1 MVQTILVKRRA
12 GSGAPGAGT
21 FGELS
26 YSATDNVFRVYDGSA
41 WQGFA
46 SLASPAFTGTPTA
59 PTAVAGTN
67 TTQVA
72 TTAFVQEA
80 VGDSIEG
87 IDWKASVALTTD
99 ANANWTG
106 AATADY
112 VTGTGVLT
120 LSALTAGASLGLI
133 DAAEPVATDR
143 ILIKDAAT
151 ISALTTDGGAEATP
165 GKYNGIWEVTG
176 GTTTTL
182 TLTRTDDADA
192 SAKVTNGMT
201 IAGTNA
207 GAVNVGGRYIL
218 ITQDP
223 IVLNTTALVFSKLS
237 TTNLTAGDGIDITAG
252 VIDVDVTDLVGT
264 GIEDDGSNNFR
275 LAAAGFGNGL
285 TGGGGTAVSIQAD
298 STTGVTVA
306 PLSVTGN
313 GAGVTVDNTSI
324 VHTTGTISVATV
336 DGGTY

>member
-1 MVQTILVKRRA
+1 
-12 GSGAPGAGT
+12 
-21 FGELS
+21 
-26 YSATDNVFRVYDGSA
+26 
-41 WQGFA
+41 
-46 SLASPAFTGTPTA
+46 
-59 PTAVAGTN
+59 
-67 TTQVA
+67 
-72 TTAFVQEA
+72 VQEA